1 MLNYIIIIIIAYL
14 LGNISTSYIVA
25 KQLSGVDIR
34 TQGSGNAGSTNVLRT
49 LGKKAG
55 ALTFIGDVLKGLIA
69 VLIAKMIAHFVN
81 LDETTCAYLAVV
93 AVVLGHNYPVFLGFK
108 GGKGVATSLGSM
120 LGMNPVVALL
130 CLGFFIII
138 VAITKY
144 VSLGSILVVT
154 AYLIQ
159 VIIFGQNGMLQVA
172 SSDRIEFY
180 IVSACFTGMA
190 LWRHRAN
197 IGRLLNGTE
206 NKFGMKKK

>member
-1 MLNYIIIIIIAYL
+1 MLIYIAIVIISYL

-25 KQLSGVDIR
+25 KKLAGVDIR

-55 ALTFIGDVLKGLIA
+55 ALTFVGDVLKGLLA
-69 VLIAKMIAHFVN
+69 VLIARLIAYSMN
-81 LDETTCAYLAVV
+81 MDQSTCAYLAVV

-120 LGMNPVVALL
+120 LGMNPIIALT

-144 VSLGSILVVT
+144 VSLGSILGISLSPIIMILNHNTKGILVT
-154 AYLIQ
+154 LFLTIS
-159 VIIFGQNGMLQVA
+159 VA
-172 SSDRIEFY
+172 ITHKE
-180 IVSACFTGMA
+180 
-190 LWRHRAN
+190 N
-197 IGRLLNGTE
+197 IKRLFSGTE
-206 NKFGMKKK
+206 RKIGQKKD

>member
-1 MLNYIIIIIIAYL
+1 MLVYLIIIITAYL

-25 KQLSGVDIR
+25 KRLAGVDIR
-34 TQGSGNAGSTNVLRT
+34 TQGSGNAGSTNVLRI

-69 VLIAKMIAHFVN
+69 VLIARFIAYGAN
-81 LDETTCAYLAVV
+81 LDDTTCAYIAVV

-120 LGMNPVVALL
+120 LGMNPLVALL

-144 VSLGSILVVT
+144 VSLGSILGIGLSPIIMMINHNNKGVLVTLFLTISVVIT
-154 AYLIQ
+154 HK
-159 VIIFGQNGMLQVA
+159 
-172 SSDRIEFY
+172 E
-180 IVSACFTGMA
+180 
-190 LWRHRAN
+190 N
-197 IGRLLNGTE
+197 IKRLLNGTE
-206 NKFGMKKK
+206 RKLGQKKN

>member
-1 MLNYIIIIIIAYL
+1 MLVYLIIIITAYL

-25 KQLSGVDIR
+25 KRLAGVDIR

-69 VLIAKMIAHFVN
+69 VLIARLIAYGVN
-81 LDETTCAYLAVV
+81 LDDTTCAYIAVV

-120 LGMNPVVALL
+120 LGMNPLVALL

-144 VSLGSILVVT
+144 VSLGSMLGIGLSPVIMMLNHNTKGVLVT
-154 AYLIQ
+154 LFLAIS
-159 VIIFGQNGMLQVA
+159 VA
-172 SSDRIEFY
+172 I
-180 IVSACFTGMA
+180 T
-190 LWRHRAN
+190 HREN
-197 IGRLLNGTE
+197 IKRLLNGTE
-206 NKFGMKKK
+206 RKLGQKKN

>member
-1 MLNYIIIIIIAYL
+1 MLIYITIIIISYL

-25 KQLSGVDIR
+25 KRLAGVDIR

-55 ALTFIGDVLKGLIA
+55 ALTFIGDVLKGFLA
-69 VLIAKMIAHFVN
+69 VLIARLMAYGMN
-81 LDETTCAYLAVV
+81 MDQSTCAYLAVV

-120 LGMNPVVALL
+120 LGMNPVIALT

-144 VSLGSILVVT
+144 VSLGSILGIGLSPIIMLINHNTKGILVT
-154 AYLIQ
+154 LFLAIS
-159 VIIFGQNGMLQVA
+159 VA
-172 SSDRIEFY
+172 ITHKE
-180 IVSACFTGMA
+180 
-190 LWRHRAN
+190 N
-197 IGRLLNGTE
+197 IKRLLNGTE
-206 NKFGMKKK
+206 RKIGEKKN

>member
-1 MLNYIIIIIIAYL
+1 MLIYLIIIITAYL

-25 KQLSGVDIR
+25 KRLAGVDIR

-69 VLIAKMIAHFVN
+69 VLIARFIAYGAN
-81 LDETTCAYLAVV
+81 LDDTTCAYIAVV
-93 AVVLGHNYPVFLGFK
+93 FVVLGHNYPVFLGFK

-120 LGMNPVVALL
+120 LGMNPLVALL

-144 VSLGSILVVT
+144 VSLGSILGIGLSPIIMMINHNTKGVLVT
-154 AYLIQ
+154 LFLTIS
-159 VIIFGQNGMLQVA
+159 VA
-172 SSDRIEFY
+172 ITHKE
-180 IVSACFTGMA
+180 
-190 LWRHRAN
+190 N
-197 IGRLLNGTE
+197 IKRLLNGTE
-206 NKFGMKKK
+206 RKLGQKKN

>member
-1 MLNYIIIIIIAYL
+1 MLVYLIIIITAYL

-25 KQLSGVDIR
+25 KRLAGVDIR

-55 ALTFIGDVLKGLIA
+55 ALTIIGDVLKGLIA
-69 VLIAKMIAHFVN
+69 VLIARFIAYGAN
-81 LDETTCAYLAVV
+81 LDDTTCAYIAVV

-120 LGMNPVVALL
+120 LGMNPLVALL

-144 VSLGSILVVT
+144 VSLGSILGIGLSPIIMMINHNNKGVLVTLFLTISVVIT
-154 AYLIQ
+154 HK
-159 VIIFGQNGMLQVA
+159 
-172 SSDRIEFY
+172 E
-180 IVSACFTGMA
+180 
-190 LWRHRAN
+190 N
-197 IGRLLNGTE
+197 IKRLLNGTE
-206 NKFGMKKK
+206 RKLGQKKE

>member
-1 MLNYIIIIIIAYL
+1 MLVYLIIIITAYL

-25 KQLSGVDIR
+25 KRLAGVDIR

-69 VLIAKMIAHFVN
+69 VLIARLIAYGVN
-81 LDETTCAYLAVV
+81 LDDTTCAYIAVV

-120 LGMNPVVALL
+120 LGMNPLVALL

-144 VSLGSILVVT
+144 VSLGSILGIGLSPIIMMINHNTKGVLVT
-154 AYLIQ
+154 LFLTIS
-159 VIIFGQNGMLQVA
+159 VA
-172 SSDRIEFY
+172 ITHKE
-180 IVSACFTGMA
+180 
-190 LWRHRAN
+190 N
-197 IGRLLNGTE
+197 IKRLLNGTE
-206 NKFGMKKK
+206 RKLGQKKN

>member
-1 MLNYIIIIIIAYL
+1 MLVYLIIIITAYL

-25 KQLSGVDIR
+25 KRLAGVDIR

-69 VLIAKMIAHFVN
+69 VLIARLIAYGVN
-81 LDETTCAYLAVV
+81 LDDTTCAYIAVV

-120 LGMNPVVALL
+120 LGMNPLVALL

-144 VSLGSILVVT
+144 VSLGSILGIGLSPIIMMINHNTKGVLVTLFLTISVVIT
-154 AYLIQ
+154 HK
-159 VIIFGQNGMLQVA
+159 
-172 SSDRIEFY
+172 E
-180 IVSACFTGMA
+180 
-190 LWRHRAN
+190 N
-197 IGRLLNGTE
+197 IKRLLNGTE
-206 NKFGMKKK
+206 RKLGQKKN

>member
-1 MLNYIIIIIIAYL
+1 MLIYLIIIITAYL

-25 KQLSGVDIR
+25 KRLAGVDIR

-69 VLIAKMIAHFVN
+69 VLIARLIAYGVN
-81 LDETTCAYLAVV
+81 LDDTTCAYIAVV

-120 LGMNPVVALL
+120 LGMNPLVALL

-144 VSLGSILVVT
+144 VSLGSMLGIGLSPVIMMINHNTKGVLVT
-154 AYLIQ
+154 LFLTIS
-159 VIIFGQNGMLQVA
+159 VA
-172 SSDRIEFY
+172 I
-180 IVSACFTGMA
+180 T
-190 LWRHRAN
+190 HREN
-197 IGRLLNGTE
+197 IKRLLNGTE
-206 NKFGMKKK
+206 RKLGQKKN

>member
-1 MLNYIIIIIIAYL
+1 MLIYITIIIISYL

-25 KQLSGVDIR
+25 KRLAGVDIR

-55 ALTFIGDVLKGLIA
+55 ALTFVGDVLKGLIA
-69 VLIAKMIAHFVN
+69 VLMARLIAYGMNMDQSI
-81 LDETTCAYLAVV
+81 CAYLAVV

-120 LGMNPVVALL
+120 LGMNPFIALI

-144 VSLGSILVVT
+144 VSLGSILGIGLSPIIM
-154 AYLIQ
+154 LINHNTKGVLITLFLTIS
-159 VIIFGQNGMLQVA
+159 VIITHK
-172 SSDRIEFY
+172 E
-180 IVSACFTGMA
+180 
-190 LWRHRAN
+190 N
-197 IGRLLNGTE
+197 IKRLLNGTE
-206 NKFGMKKK
+206 RKIGEKKN

>member
-1 MLNYIIIIIIAYL
+1 MLVYLIIIITAYL

-25 KQLSGVDIR
+25 KRLAGVDIR

-69 VLIAKMIAHFVN
+69 VLIARFIAYGAN
-81 LDETTCAYLAVV
+81 LDDTTCAYLAVV

-120 LGMNPVVALL
+120 LGMNPLVALL

-144 VSLGSILVVT
+144 VSLGSMLGIGLSPVIMMINHNTKGVLVTLFLTISV
-154 AYLIQ
+154 
-159 VIIFGQNGMLQVA
+159 VITHK
-172 SSDRIEFY
+172 E
-180 IVSACFTGMA
+180 
-190 LWRHRAN
+190 N
-197 IGRLLNGTE
+197 IKRLLNGTE
-206 NKFGMKKK
+206 RKLGQKKN

>member
-1 MLNYIIIIIIAYL
+1 MLVYLIIIITAYL

-25 KQLSGVDIR
+25 QRLAGVDIR

-69 VLIAKMIAHFVN
+69 VLIARFIAYGAN
-81 LDETTCAYLAVV
+81 LDDTTCAYIAVV

-120 LGMNPVVALL
+120 LGMNPLVALL

-144 VSLGSILVVT
+144 VSLGSILGIGLSPIIMMINHNTKGVLVTLFLTISVVIT
-154 AYLIQ
+154 HK
-159 VIIFGQNGMLQVA
+159 
-172 SSDRIEFY
+172 E
-180 IVSACFTGMA
+180 
-190 LWRHRAN
+190 N
-197 IGRLLNGTE
+197 IKRLLNGTE
-206 NKFGMKKK
+206 RKLGQKKN

>member
-1 MLNYIIIIIIAYL
+1 MLVYLIIIITAYL

-25 KQLSGVDIR
+25 KRLAGVDIR

-69 VLIAKMIAHFVN
+69 VLIARFIAYGVN
-81 LDETTCAYLAVV
+81 LDNTTCAYIAVV

-120 LGMNPVVALL
+120 LGMNPLVALL

-144 VSLGSILVVT
+144 VSLGSMLGIGLSPVIMMINHNTKGVLVT
-154 AYLIQ
+154 LFLTIS
-159 VIIFGQNGMLQVA
+159 VA
-172 SSDRIEFY
+172 ITHKE
-180 IVSACFTGMA
+180 
-190 LWRHRAN
+190 N
-197 IGRLLNGTE
+197 IKRLLNGTE
-206 NKFGMKKK
+206 RKLGQKKN

>member
-1 MLNYIIIIIIAYL
+1 MLVYLIIIITAYL

-25 KQLSGVDIR
+25 KRLAGVDIR

-69 VLIAKMIAHFVN
+69 VLIARFIAYGAN
-81 LDETTCAYLAVV
+81 LDDTTCAYLAVV

-120 LGMNPVVALL
+120 LGMNPLVALS

-144 VSLGSILVVT
+144 VSLGSILGIGLSPIIMMINHNTKGVLVT
-154 AYLIQ
+154 LFLAIS
-159 VIIFGQNGMLQVA
+159 VA
-172 SSDRIEFY
+172 I
-180 IVSACFTGMA
+180 T
-190 LWRHRAN
+190 HREN
-197 IGRLLNGTE
+197 IKRLLNGTE
-206 NKFGMKKK
+206 RKLGQKKN

>member
-69 VLIAKMIAHFVN
+69 VLIAKI
-81 LDETTCAYLAVV
+81 TCAYLAVV

-144 VSLGSILVVT
+144 VSLGSILGIGLSPIIMIITHNYKGILVT
-154 AYLIQ
+154 LFLTISVAITHRENIKRLI
-159 VIIFGQNGMLQVA
+159 
-172 SSDRIEFY
+172 
-180 IVSACFTGMA
+180 
-190 LWRHRAN
+190 
-197 IGRLLNGTE
+197 NGTE
-206 NKFGMKKK
+206 RKLGEKKN

>member
-1 MLNYIIIIIIAYL
+1 MLVYLIIIITAYL

-25 KQLSGVDIR
+25 KRLAGVDIR

-69 VLIAKMIAHFVN
+69 VLIARFIAYGVN
-81 LDETTCAYLAVV
+81 LDNTTCAYIAVV

-120 LGMNPVVALL
+120 LGMNPLVALL

-144 VSLGSILVVT
+144 VSLGSILGIGLYPVIMMINHNTKGVLVT
-154 AYLIQ
+154 LFLTIS
-159 VIIFGQNGMLQVA
+159 VA
-172 SSDRIEFY
+172 ITHKE
-180 IVSACFTGMA
+180 
-190 LWRHRAN
+190 N
-197 IGRLLNGTE
+197 IKRLLNGTE
-206 NKFGMKKK
+206 RKLGQKKN

>member
-1 MLNYIIIIIIAYL
+1 MLIYLIIIITAYL

-25 KQLSGVDIR
+25 KRLAGVDIR

-69 VLIAKMIAHFVN
+69 VLIARFIAYGAN
-81 LDETTCAYLAVV
+81 LDDTTCAYIAVV

-120 LGMNPVVALL
+120 LGMNPLVALL

-144 VSLGSILVVT
+144 VSLGSILGIGLSPIIMMINHNTKGVLVTLFLTISVVIT
-154 AYLIQ
+154 HK
-159 VIIFGQNGMLQVA
+159 
-172 SSDRIEFY
+172 E
-180 IVSACFTGMA
+180 
-190 LWRHRAN
+190 N
-197 IGRLLNGTE
+197 IKRLLNGTE
-206 NKFGMKKK
+206 RKLGQKKN

>member
-1 MLNYIIIIIIAYL
+1 MLVYLIIIITAYL

-25 KQLSGVDIR
+25 KRLAGVDIR

-69 VLIAKMIAHFVN
+69 VLIARFIAYSVN
-81 LDETTCAYLAVV
+81 LDNTTCAYIAVV

-120 LGMNPVVALL
+120 LGMNPLVALL

-138 VAITKY
+138 VAMTKY
-144 VSLGSILVVT
+144 VSLGSILGIGLSPVIMMINNNTKGVLVT
-154 AYLIQ
+154 LFLTIS
-159 VIIFGQNGMLQVA
+159 VA
-172 SSDRIEFY
+172 ITHKE
-180 IVSACFTGMA
+180 
-190 LWRHRAN
+190 N
-197 IGRLLNGTE
+197 IKRLLNGTE
-206 NKFGMKKK
+206 RKLGQKKN

>member
-1 MLNYIIIIIIAYL
+1 MLIYLIIIITAYL

-25 KQLSGVDIR
+25 KRLAGVDIR

-69 VLIAKMIAHFVN
+69 VLIARFIAYGAN
-81 LDETTCAYLAVV
+81 LDDTTCAYLAVV

-120 LGMNPVVALL
+120 LGMNPLVALL

-144 VSLGSILVVT
+144 VSLGSILGIGLSPIIMMINHNTKGVLVT
-154 AYLIQ
+154 LFLTIS
-159 VIIFGQNGMLQVA
+159 VA
-172 SSDRIEFY
+172 I
-180 IVSACFTGMA
+180 T
-190 LWRHRAN
+190 HREN
-197 IGRLLNGTE
+197 IKRLLNGTE
-206 NKFGMKKK
+206 RKLGQKKN